1 MAKRPTEKNS
11 NPKSSPKRT
20 KESRKRIAERL
31 KRPRRLS
38 KEAKVRVKE
47 TRKLL
52 KRGRKA
58 LDEQIVLKIRAALD
72 SVIQARR
79 SKEPRLVA
87 ESLEELEP
95 LVEAHLARYRKGA
108 LREYSESIGL
118 AVLFALMLR
127 AFVVE
132 AFQIPSESMVPTLLV
147 GDHLFVNK
155 FVYGVRIPFTRFDI
169 INFSEPDRG
178 DVVVFV
184 FPLREVRTEWQ
195 MSLIMQQIEHE
206 FMTGESRDFPQSLEE
221 VGLGDEV
228 DEWGTP
234 YRFEPQAA
242 DSDPR
247 YLLTSAG
254 PDLSFGT
261 SDDLTNLNTA
271 IGPSEGGRRCV
282 GDTIPDEERDYIK
295 RVIGI
300 PGDRVRIEN
309 NHLFVNDVR
318 IEHDV
323 IDLDPPARDSRYGM
337 VVTQAIEQNEDVEYT
352 IQYRGR
358 MPDFEEITV
367 REGHIFVMGDNRNN
381 SSDSRCWGQV
391 PIENVKGEALFIFWS
406 SGSEDGFLHN
416 RWERMLNGVD

>member
-1 MAKRPTEKNS
+1 MAKRPTEKTS
-11 NPKSSPKRT
+11 NPRSSKKST
-20 KESRKRIAERL
+20 QESRKRIAQRL
-31 KRPRRLS
+31 KRPRHLS
-38 KEAKVRVKE
+38 KEAKIRVKE
-47 TRKLL
+47 AQKLL

-58 LDEQIVLKIRAALD
+58 LDEPIVLEIRAAVD
-72 SVIQARR
+72 SVAQARR
-79 SKEPRLVA
+79 SKEPRQVA
-87 ESLEELEP
+87 ESLETLEP
-95 LVEAHLARYRKGA
+95 LVETHLARYRKGVF
-108 LREYSESIGL
+108 REYSESIGL

-169 INFSEPDRG
+169 ISFGEPDRG

-184 FPLREVRTEWQ
+184 FPLNEVRTEWQ
-195 MSLIMQQIEHE
+195 MSLMMEQLERE
-206 FMTGESRDFPQSLEE
+206 YMNGESRDFPQSLDD

-228 DEWGTP
+228 DEWGTA
-234 YRFEPQAA
+234 YRFEPQEGE
-242 DSDPR
+242 SEPR
-247 YLLTSAG
+247 YLLISAG
-254 PDLSFGT
+254 PDVSFGT
-261 SDDLTNLNTA
+261 SDDLNNLNTA
-271 IGPSEGGRRCV
+271 IGPSAGDRRCV
-282 GDTIPDEERDYIK
+282 GETIPDEERDYIK
-295 RVIGI
+295 RVIGV

-309 NHLFVNDVR
+309 SHLFVNDVR
-318 IEHDV
+318 IEHE
-323 IDLDPPARDSRYGM
+323 LFESDPPARDSRYGM
-337 VVTQAIEQNEDVEYT
+337 LVSQAVEQIDDAEYT

-367 REGHIFVMGDNRNN
+367 REDHIFVMGDNRNN

-406 SGSEDGFLHN
+406 SGAEDGFLHN